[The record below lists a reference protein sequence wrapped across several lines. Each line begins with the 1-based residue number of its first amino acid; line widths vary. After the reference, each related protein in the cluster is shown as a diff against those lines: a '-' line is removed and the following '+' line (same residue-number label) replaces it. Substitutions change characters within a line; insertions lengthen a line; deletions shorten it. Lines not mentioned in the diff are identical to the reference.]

1 MDRKANQKDE
11 KQIYQLM
18 CQLEQTQLP
27 YDRFAEIFRQ
37 QLAKEQYY
45 CLVWEEEGRVVGVLN
60 LRWEGQLHHAGK
72 VAEILELIVSPDCR
86 NQGVGRKMFAR
97 ACQLAQDFGCGEIEV
112 TSNRIRTGAHRF
124 YLREGMEQTHL
135 KFTKSFESDSTPELI
150 EEN

>member
-97 ACQLAQDFGCGEIEV
+97 ALPVGPRFWLRR
-112 TSNRIRTGAHRF
+112 NRSYQQPYPYRRPPFLSPGRNGTDP
-124 YLREGMEQTHL
+124 L
-135 KFTKSFESDSTPELI
+135 KVYQIF
-150 EEN
+150 